1 MSAAAAG
8 RPARADGNET
18 GRTVGTAVVLAF
30 VLAATLLLLPTAT
43 AGSRVIEGKVVR
55 IADGDTLTVA
65 TRDGTKV
72 KVRLYGI
79 DAPEVRHE
87 GTPGQPGGGEARQAL
102 KALTRGRKVRVDVL
116 EVDTHGRS
124 VGVVSEGGVNINLA
138 MVRKGWAWAYRRYL
152 STPYA
157 SEFIDAER
165 EARAKRLGLWQRA
178 NPSPPWEFRRRM
190 R

>member
-1 MSAAAAG
+1 VNRRTIGTSAA
-8 RPARADGNET
+8 
-18 GRTVGTAVVLAF
+18 LAF
-30 VLAATLLLLPTAT
+30 VLAAALLLPPPLP
-43 AGSRVIEGKVVR
+43 AGPGTVEGKVVR

-87 GTPGQPGGGEARQAL
+87 ETPGQPGGVEARQAL
-102 KALTRGRKVRVDVL
+102 KALTLGRRVRVEVL

-124 VGVVSEGGVNINLA
+124 VGIVSERGVNINVA
-138 MVRKGWAWAYRRYL
+138 MVREGWAWAYRRYL
-152 STPYA
+152 SAPYA
-157 SEFIDAER
+157 SEFIDVER
-165 EARAKRLGLWQRA
+165 EARARRLGIWKRA

>member
-1 MSAAAAG
+1 M
-8 RPARADGNET
+8 T
-18 GRTVGTAVVLAF
+18 GRTIAAPVLLAF
-30 VLAATLLLLPTAT
+30 VLAATPLLPPRAP
-43 AGSRVIEGKVVR
+43 AGTRTVEGKVVR

-65 TRDGTKV
+65 IRDRTNI

-87 GTPGQPGGGEARQAL
+87 GTPGQPGGAEARQAL
-102 KALTRGRKVRVDVL
+102 KALTLGRRVRVEIL

-124 VGVVSEGGVNINLA
+124 VGVVTERGVNINLV
-138 MVRKGWAWAYRRYL
+138 MVREGWAWAYRRYL

-157 SEFIDAER
+157 SEFIDVER
-165 EARAKRLGLWQRA
+165 EARAKRLGLWKRA
-178 NPSPPWEFRRRM
+178 NPVPPWEFRRRM